1 MNADRRVEVFAVAG
15 AFTRV
20 IADAAVHGRHRIV
33 ANEHLPGVAILP
45 SLRQGKPGLDV
56 LAGRTRVIAGRQQVD
71 VNRAPGSNRACPL
84 LPGQIHDW
92 RHVVWFVPHVRLLRA
107 SALVRLAAARQGRY
121 DVVAAED
128 LIWVNA
134 DHFRFAPGSGSHGT
148 GSSNPVPSSRESR
161 ANLTSS
167 IRAPKLRSATACS
180 LASLRRSVRHADF
193 AGAKRSSN
201 SLGRGFC
208 ARSPL
213 KILSRPVHSSGDQI
227 TERREGKELHT
238 AGRQRPRDPQ
248 TAPYRMAPHSPM
260 MGLRRKRNSLCEVAH
275 TAFR

>member
-1 MNADRRVEVFAVAG
+1 M
-15 AFTRV
+15 
-20 IADAAVHGRHRIV
+20 
-33 ANEHLPGVAILP
+33 AIL
-45 SLRQGKPGLDV
+45 
-56 LAGRTRVIAGRQQVD
+56 A
-71 VNRAPGSNRACPL
+71 
-84 LPGQIHDW
+84 
-92 RHVVWFVPHVRLLRA
+92 
-107 SALVRLAAARQGRY
+107 Y
-121 DVVAAED
+121 
-128 LIWVNA
+128 
-134 DHFRFAPGSGSHGT
+134 GSGFA
-148 GSSNPVPSSRESR
+148 GSESMKFPVFSLINREETSSLETVSSSRESR

-260 MGLRRKRNSLCEVAH
+260 MGLRHKKNFPSVK
-275 TAFR
+275 